1 MLELLQQLTLPHV
14 AAILAGGFLIY
25 HFFIKKT
32 GLSAVALPVPSET
45 TLKINNVLAPPNQ
58 AAAQV
63 FEQKKVVGLVSE
75 WADLRDAAVASGA
88 TEAVKKLDE
97 LFPLLNKT
105 ETSVTK

>member
-1 MLELLQQLTLPHV
+1 MLELLQQLTITHV
-14 AAILAGGFLIY
+14 AAIVAGGFLLY
-25 HFFIKKT
+25 HFFFKKT
-32 GLSAVALPVPSET
+32 GVTPLALPVPSDT
-45 TLKINNVLAPPNQ
+45 TLKINRVLTTPSVVG
-58 AAAQV
+58 AQI

-105 ETSVTK
+105 ETLVTK